1 MFQGKPIM
9 VSQSVLVIDVWSLLR
24 FVFHLISKNGDVFWG
39 AFKKSFSISD
49 IFAGLCYDIVCP
61 ALLSDGANNTVICWW
76 SCLSPSDD
84 QYRAWKD
91 PYGLWLA
98 GWNLSLAFLKSV
110 CFYAV
115 PLSLIFLLYSFPSS
129 PSTPFFPPSQCSFY
143 GLMTV
148 RLWDLRGLRTVEL
161 YGSCGNVISILILS
175 FSLQARIK
183 AINTFFGKNGFCSVQ
198 DSGVYSQHAPLQAP
212 YDSSAP
218 VYMQSMYSP
227 QQQYPVYPI
236 VSPSWNPQPSNMP
249 YFETPLVRTL
259 IYYSECP
266 LKLLCCLF

>member
-1 MFQGKPIM
+1 MALATLCFSLDKQEWGFLFFFFFFIGLLKK
-9 VSQSVLVIDVWSLLR
+9 VFLSVIFLLD
-24 FVFHLISKNGDVFWG
+24 FVMTS
-39 AFKKSFSISD
+39 
-49 IFAGLCYDIVCP
+49 C
-61 ALLSDGANNTVICWW
+61 ALLFYLMEQITLICWW

-129 PSTPFFPPSQCSFY
+129 PSTPFFPPSRCSFY

-161 YGSCGNVISILILS
+161 YGSCGNVISILIHS

-183 AINTFFGKNGFCSVQ
+183 AINTFFGKNGFCSIQ

-266 LKLLCCLF
+266 IKLLCYLF

>member
-1 MFQGKPIM
+1 MGIFYFFIF
-9 VSQSVLVIDVWSLLR
+9 R
-24 FVFHLISKNGDVFWG
+24 

-91 PYGLWLA
+91 PYALWLA

-129 PSTPFFPPSQCSFY
+129 PSSTPFFPPSRCSFY

-266 LKLLCCLF
+266 LKLLCYLF